1 MRFVCRVSLSLG
13 VLTALAWAQAPED
26 RQFSV
31 VDALI
36 QRAVERSRD
45 LLAFRQR
52 IAEAKGLVR
61 QAGTKPVP
69 TVEFNASTGR
79 PLATKGEEE
88 YSAGYFYPVE
98 TAGKRQKRIRVAEKE
113 VQLAEVALAE
123 RVRQLAFEIKSRFV
137 DSVAEQRTLDAVDR
151 LMQVNREAIRLTQ
164 ARVEKGDVAPLER
177 DLLAVEL
184 SRAEALRSSIAG
196 RLAAALLDLRR
207 LAALDP
213 VETLNPR
220 DFPAPLPS
228 TITIT
233 ELEQRALKTRP
244 DLLIARLLE
253 EQGSASVDLAEAEGK
268 PSVTLAAG
276 YSRRHARFEQFG
288 LRDKDDIV
296 TVGVSIPLLNRKRN
310 LGNIEAAGARFAG
323 ARLRREYLE
332 GAIQIE
338 VRAVWERYVA
348 ARRALEVYDRG
359 VVEQS
364 EKNLNVI
371 RQAYALGQ
379 LRILDVLSEQ
389 RRLIDTQIAAIDA
402 RAEEARAVAELI
414 RAVGGSLP

>member
-13 VLTALAWAQAPED
+13 VMAAFAWALAPENS
-26 RQFSV
+26 QFSV
-31 VDALI
+31 VDVLI
-36 QRAVERSRD
+36 QRAVEGNRD
-45 LLAFRQR
+45 LLALRQR
-52 IAEAKGLVR
+52 IAEAKGHLR

-69 TVEFNASTGR
+69 TVELNASTGR

-98 TAGKRQKRIRVAEKE
+98 TAGKRQKRIRVAEQE
-113 VQLAEVALAE
+113 VQLAEAELAE
-123 RVRQLAFEIKSRFV
+123 RKRQLAFEIKSRFA
-137 DSVAEQRTLDAVDR
+137 DSVAEQRKLDALDR

-184 SRAEALRSSIAG
+184 SRADALRSSIAG

-213 VETLNPR
+213 AETLNPG
-220 DFPAPLPS
+220 DFPAPPPS
-228 TITIT
+228 TITIA
-233 ELEQRALKTRP
+233 ELEQTALKTRP

-268 PSVTLAAG
+268 PNVTLGAG
-276 YSRRHARFEQFG
+276 YSRRNARFEQFG

-310 LGNIEAAGARFAG
+310 LGNIEAAGASFAG

-332 GAIQIE
+332 GAIPIE
-338 VRAVWERYVA
+338 VRAAWERYVA

-389 RRLIDTQIAAIDA
+389 RRLIDTQLAAIDA
-402 RAEEARAVAELI
+402 RVEGARAVAELV
-414 RAVGGSLP
+414 RTVGGSLP